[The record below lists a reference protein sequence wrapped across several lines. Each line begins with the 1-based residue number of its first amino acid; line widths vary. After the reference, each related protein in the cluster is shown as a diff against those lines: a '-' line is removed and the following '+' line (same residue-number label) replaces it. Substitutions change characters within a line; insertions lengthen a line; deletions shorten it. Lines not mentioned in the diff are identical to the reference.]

1 MVTKMAKTRFLN
13 EMLANTRRYT
23 VVVKIENDYEDGHHS
38 ESIHALPA
46 PSGDLDEWWEEV
58 VYPNTGDGHGVGFD
72 GGSCYTAEIISGPT
86 EVLGKSTEW
95 ID

>member
-1 MVTKMAKTRFLN
+1 MAKTRYLN
-13 EMLANTRRYT
+13 TMLRQFETLY

-38 ESIHALPA
+38 ESTHSLPA

-58 VYPNTGDGHGVGFD
+58 VYPNTGDGHGIDFD

-86 EVLGKSTEW
+86 EVLGESTEW